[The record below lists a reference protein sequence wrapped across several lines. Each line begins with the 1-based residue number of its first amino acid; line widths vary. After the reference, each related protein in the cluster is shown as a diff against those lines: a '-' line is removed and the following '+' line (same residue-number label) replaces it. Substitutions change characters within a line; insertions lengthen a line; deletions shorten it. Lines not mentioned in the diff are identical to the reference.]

1 MDDWYFSE
9 VSYLQSRKSDTKSKL
24 VVNMKKDKESLFR
37 IYWLTCLLNVACL
50 KNWWVSY
57 FTTRLLQTPFSLA
70 TQGILW
76 IAGQVEP
83 AKLQL
88 ATAPSSS
95 AVQER
100 VVQAAAKH
108 GPLASEDEPESDV
121 ELELDSEQEPEGE
134 SVPYLSTEEPNAMR
148 ARPEESSP
156 PSQLEWGCPII
167 STKPV

>member
-1 MDDWYFSE
+1 
-9 VSYLQSRKSDTKSKL
+9 LQTVYSRVKAYDS
-24 VVNMKKDKESLFR
+24 VE
-37 IYWLTCLLNVACL
+37 AL
-50 KNWWVSY
+50 KADL
-57 FTTRLLQTPFSLA
+57 RLLQTPFSLA

-121 ELELDSEQEPEGE
+121 ELELESEQEPPEGE
-134 SVPYLSTEEPNAMR
+134 SAPYLSTEEPNAMK

-156 PSQLEWGCPII
+156 PSQLE
-167 STKPV
+167 

>member
-1 MDDWYFSE
+1 MIGIG
-9 VSYLQSRKSDTKSKL
+9 QSVYSRVKAYDS
-24 VVNMKKDKESLFR
+24 VE
-37 IYWLTCLLNVACL
+37 AL
-50 KNWWVSY
+50 KADL
-57 FTTRLLQTPFSLA
+57 RLLQTPFSLA

-121 ELELDSEQEPEGE
+121 ELELESEQEPEAE
-134 SVPYLSTEEPNAMR
+134 SAPYLSTEEPNAMR

-156 PSQLEWGCPII
+156 PSQPE
-167 STKPV
+167 

>member
-1 MDDWYFSE
+1 M
-9 VSYLQSRKSDTKSKL
+9 
-24 VVNMKKDKESLFR
+24 
-37 IYWLTCLLNVACL
+37 
-50 KNWWVSY
+50 SY
-57 FTTRLLQTPFSLA
+57 FMTRLLQTPFSLA

-121 ELELDSEQEPEGE
+121 ELELESEQEPPEGE
-134 SVPYLSTEEPNAMR
+134 SAPYLSTEEPNAMK

-156 PSQLEWGCPII
+156 PSQLE
-167 STKPV
+167 